1 MAVTIGVITWFLTSS
16 RWVRSIAGDVDD
28 VRTRLAA
35 IPLLFLL
42 PNLVLY
48 NAFKTLEYF
57 EFKGE
62 TLTYSLR
69 SLANPISGNV

>member
-62 TLTYSLR
+62 TV
-69 SLANPISGNV
+69 I